1 MLRRLGIVAL
11 LLVAPGVVRA
21 DDVPERLLPAGT
33 QIYLRWD
40 GIEPH
45 RASYEKLA
53 LGKMLQGDTGAL
65 ASSVFSQLQQVLG
78 SAVVQDLL
86 TGTPPEKLQKL
97 QGDSLEAVKA
107 LPVLGDHGFILGAEL
122 RGLEPPDGQVTLIFP
137 EVGEKPAPLLAALR
151 VGAALANLE
160 IKERNIA
167 NRTVFQLPGSPVP
180 AAWWVE
186 GKHLVVTA
194 GTNLPETIIKQLDG
208 KAPALTDNPLFQKL
222 QGFKQFETGTRAF
235 VDIAAL
241 AKVGSSRGP
250 EVARI
255 LGTLGIDG
263 LKSLTF
269 LSGFDGPVERGLME
283 LEIQGPRKGVL
294 RLLDAK
300 PFKLSDLPAL
310 PPDALSWSMTHVDLK
325 VVYDETAAAAETFF
339 KATSPDD
346 LPKLKEVIKE
356 LEEGLGV
363 NLRKDLLGALGEEFV
378 QYGSASEGLMTLGQT
393 YLIRVKD
400 SAKLQETIDQAVKG
414 LAKKVGID
422 IAQKKRMYHGVEL
435 REVHVRVRGFPFIPS
450 YTIHKGWLAVSFFPQ
465 AIQGY
470 VLRSNGE
477 LPAWKPEESTRDA
490 LAKLPAEFISVSV
503 TDPRPAVKQ
512 LLALAPFVGGILN
525 SGVFNN
531 GGEGGF
537 DVGLIPNA
545 QEATRHLF
553 PNVEVVSLNGN
564 TLRLE
569 TRASLALPLDLG
581 NSDSLL
587 LLGFLG
593 SIARFTANK

>member
-11 LLVAPGVVRA
+11 LLLAPGVVRA
-21 DDVPERLLPAGT
+21 EEVPERLLPAGT
-33 QIYLRWD
+33 QLYLRWD

-65 ASSVFSQLQQVLG
+65 ASSVFRQLEQVLG
-78 SAVVQDLL
+78 SAIVQDLL

-97 QGDSLEAVKA
+97 QADSLEAVKA
-107 LPVLGDHGFILGAEL
+107 LPLLGDHGFVLGVEL

-137 EVGEKPAPLLAALR
+137 DVGEKPAPLLAALR
-151 VGAALANLE
+151 VGTALANLE
-160 IKERNIA
+160 IKERKVA
-167 NRTVFQLPGSPVP
+167 GRTVYQLPGSPVP
-180 AAWWVE
+180 AAWWLE
-186 GKHLVVTA
+186 GKHLVLTA
-194 GTNLPETIIKQLDG
+194 GTNLPETVIKQLDA

-222 QGFKQFETGTRAF
+222 HAFKQFETGTRAF
-235 VDIAAL
+235 VDVAAL
-241 AKVGSSRGP
+241 ATVGSTRGP
-250 EVARI
+250 EVARV
-255 LGTLGIDG
+255 LSTLGLDSV
-263 LKSLTF
+263 KSLSF

-283 LEIQGPRKGVL
+283 LEMQGPRKGVL
-294 RLLDAK
+294 RLLEGK
-300 PFKLSDLPAL
+300 PFKLTDLPPL
-310 PPDALSWSMTHVDLK
+310 PPDALNWSMTHLDLK
-325 VVYDETAAAAETFF
+325 VVYDESVATAESLL
-339 KATSPDD
+339 KAISPDD
-346 LPKLKEVIKE
+346 LPKLKEVLKE
-356 LEEGLGV
+356 LDEGLGV
-363 NLRKDLLGALGEEFV
+363 NLRKDLLGLLGEEFV

-400 SAKLQETIDQAVKG
+400 PAKLQEVIDQAVKG
-414 LAKKVGID
+414 LAKRAGID

-435 REVHVRVRGFPFIPS
+435 REFHVRIPGFPFIPS

-465 AIQGY
+465 AVQGY
-470 VLRSNGE
+470 VLRANGE
-477 LPAWKPEESTRDA
+477 LPAWKPEESTREA

-512 LLALAPFVGGILN
+512 LLAVAPLIGGILN

-531 GGEGGF
+531 GAEGGF

-581 NSDSLL
+581 NSDTLF

-593 SIARFTANK
+593 SIARFTAN